1 MTTTTSA
8 TSSSNVFDAINTAN
22 GVGTT
27 TTTSS
32 ADATQDRFLKLLVTQ
47 LQNQDPLNPMDNAQM
62 TTQLAQISTVTGID
76 KLNTTLSSM
85 IDSVASSQN
94 VQSAE
99 MIGKSVLV
107 AGSKLVLSSSTTTD
121 STTKEE
127 VTTKTA
133 VGGIKLASAADSVT
147 LTVKDSSGNVVSVQ
161 NLGAQKAG
169 VFNYSWDGTTDAKTV
184 AADGTYTISVSALQ
198 GTSKVEATPMQFGTV
213 SALVRSGSTFLLD
226 LGSLGKVALSD
237 VYQII

>member
-27 TTTSS
+27 TSNTN
-32 ADATQDRFLKLLVTQ
+32 ATQDRFLKLLVTQ

-107 AGSKLVLSSSTTTD
+107 AGSKLVLSSSTEKD
-121 STTKEE
+121 STGKE
-127 VTTKTA
+127 VTTKSA

-169 VFNYSWDGTTDAKTV
+169 VFNFAWDGTTDAKTI
-184 AADGTYTISVSALQ
+184 AEDGTYTISVSALQ
-198 GTSKVEATPMQFGTV
+198 GTDKVEATAMQFGTV

-237 VYQII
+237 VQQIL

>member
-22 GVGTT
+22 GVGA

-99 MIGKSVLV
+99 MIGKNVLV
-107 AGSKLVLSSSTTTD
+107 AGSQLELSSSTT
-121 STTKEE
+121 SAG
-127 VTTKTA
+127 VTTKSA
-133 VGGIKLASAADSVT
+133 VGGVKLATAADSVT
-147 LTVKDSSGNVVSVQ
+147 VTIKDKSGNVVSVQ

-169 VFNYSWDGTTDAKTV
+169 VFNFSWDGTTDAKTT
-184 AADGTYTISVSALQ
+184 AADGTYTVSVSALQ
-198 GTSKVEATPMQFGTV
+198 GTNKVEATAMQFGTV
-213 SALVRSGSTFLLD
+213 SALVRSGNTFLLD

-237 VYQII
+237 VQQII

>member
-8 TSSSNVFDAINTAN
+8 TSGTTVFDAINTAN
-22 GVGTT
+22 GVGA
-27 TTTSS
+27 TTTSTS
-32 ADATQDRFLKLLVTQ
+32 EATQDRFIKLLVTQ

-94 VQSAE
+94 VQTAG

-107 AGSKLVLSSSTTTD
+107 AGSNLELTSSTAKD
-121 STTKEE
+121 STGKD

-133 VGGIKLASAADSVT
+133 VGGVKLASAADSVT
-147 LTVKDSSGNVVSVQ
+147 VTIKDKSGNVVSVQ

-169 VFNYSWDGTTDAKTV
+169 VFNYSWDGTTDAKTT
-184 AADGTYTISVSALQ
+184 ADDGTYSISVSALQ
-198 GTSKVEATPMQFGTV
+198 GTNKVEATAMQFGTV

-226 LGSLGKVALSD
+226 LGSLGRVALAD
-237 VYQII
+237 VQQII

>member
-27 TTTSS
+27 TSS
-32 ADATQDRFLKLLVTQ
+32 ANATQDRFLKLLVTQ

-99 MIGKSVLV
+99 MIGKNVLV
-107 AGSKLVLSSSTTTD
+107 AGSKLELSSSTTD
-121 STTKEE
+121 G
-127 VTTKTA
+127 VTTKSA
-133 VGGIKLASAADSVT
+133 VGGVKLASAADSVT
-147 LTVKDSSGNVVSVQ
+147 VTIKDSSGNVVSVQ

-169 VFNYSWDGTTDAKTV
+169 VFNFAWDGATDAETT

-198 GTSKVEATPMQFGTV
+198 GGKAVDASAMQFGTV

-237 VYQII
+237 VQQII

>member
-8 TSSSNVFDAINTAN
+8 TSSSTVFDAINTAN

-27 TTTSS
+27 TSN
-32 ADATQDRFLKLLVTQ
+32 ANATQDRFLKLLVTQ

-107 AGSKLVLSSSTTTD
+107 AGSKLVLSSSTEKD
-121 STTKEE
+121 STGKE

-169 VFNYSWDGTTDAKTV
+169 VFNYSWDGTTDAKTI
-184 AADGTYTISVSALQ
+184 AADGTYSISVSALQ
-198 GTSKVEATPMQFGTV
+198 GTNKVEATAMQFGTV

-237 VYQII
+237 VQQII

>member
-8 TSSSNVFDAINTAN
+8 TSSSTVFDAINTAN

-27 TTTSS
+27 TSNVN
-32 ADATQDRFLKLLVTQ
+32 ATQDRFLKLLVTQ

-107 AGSKLVLSSSTTTD
+107 AGSKLELSSSTVKD
-121 STTKEE
+121 STGKD
-127 VTTKTA
+127 VTTKSA
-133 VGGIKLASAADSVT
+133 VGGVKLAGAADSVT
-147 LTVKDSSGNVVSVQ
+147 VTVKDSSGNVVSVQ

-169 VFNYSWDGTTDAKTV
+169 VFNFAWDGATDAKTV

-198 GTSKVEATPMQFGTV
+198 GTNKVEATAMQFGTV

-237 VYQII
+237 VQQIL

>member
-8 TSSSNVFDAINTAN
+8 TSSSTVFDAINTAN
-22 GVGTT
+22 GVGA
-27 TTTSS
+27 TTSN
-32 ADATQDRFLKLLVTQ
+32 ANATQDRFLKLLVTQ

-107 AGSKLVLSSSTTTD
+107 AGSKLELSSSTVKD
-121 STTKEE
+121 STGKD
-127 VTTKTA
+127 VTTKSA
-133 VGGIKLASAADSVT
+133 VGGVKLAGAADSVT
-147 LTVKDSSGNVVSVQ
+147 VTVKDSSGNVVSVQ

-169 VFNYSWDGTTDAKTV
+169 VFNYSWDGTTDAKTI
-184 AADGTYTISVSALQ
+184 AADGTYSISVSALQ
-198 GTSKVEATPMQFGTV
+198 GTNKVEATAMQFGTV

-237 VYQII
+237 VQQII

>member
-27 TTTSS
+27 TSS
-32 ADATQDRFLKLLVTQ
+32 ANATQDRFLKLLVTQ

-99 MIGKSVLV
+99 MIGKNVLV
-107 AGSKLVLSSSTTTD
+107 AGSKLELSSSTTD
-121 STTKEE
+121 G
-127 VTTKTA
+127 VTTKSA
-133 VGGIKLASAADSVT
+133 VGGVKLASAADSVT
-147 LTVKDSSGNVVSVQ
+147 VTIKDSSGNVVSVQ

-169 VFNYSWDGTTDAKTV
+169 VFNFAWDGATDAETT

-198 GTSKVEATPMQFGTV
+198 GGKAVDATAMQFGTV

-237 VYQII
+237 VQQII

>member
-8 TSSSNVFDAINTAN
+8 TSSSTVFDAINTAN

-27 TTTSS
+27 TSN
-32 ADATQDRFLKLLVTQ
+32 ANATQDRFLKLLVTQ

-107 AGSKLVLSSSTTTD
+107 AGSKLVLSSSTEKD
-121 STTKEE
+121 STGKE

-169 VFNYSWDGTTDAKTV
+169 VFNYSWVGTTDAKTI
-184 AADGTYTISVSALQ
+184 AADGTYSISVSALQ
-198 GTSKVEATPMQFGTV
+198 GTNKVEATAMQFGTV

-237 VYQII
+237 VQQII

>member
-8 TSSSNVFDAINTAN
+8 TSSSTVFDAINTAN

-27 TTTSS
+27 TSN
-32 ADATQDRFLKLLVTQ
+32 ANATQDRFLKLLVTQ

-107 AGSKLVLSSSTTTD
+107 AGSKLELSSSTAKD
-121 STTKEE
+121 STGKD
-127 VTTKTA
+127 VTTKSA
-133 VGGIKLASAADSVT
+133 VGGVKLAGAADSVT
-147 LTVKDSSGNVVSVQ
+147 VTVKDSSGNVVSVQ

-169 VFNYSWDGTTDAKTV
+169 VFNYAWDGTTDAKTT

-198 GTSKVEATPMQFGTV
+198 GTNKVEATAMQFGTV

-237 VYQII
+237 VQQII

>member
-8 TSSSNVFDAINTAN
+8 TSGTTVFDAINTAN
-22 GVGTT
+22 GVGATT
-27 TTTSS
+27 ASTSE
-32 ADATQDRFLKLLVTQ
+32 ATQDRFLKLLVTQ

-94 VQSAE
+94 VQTAG

-107 AGSKLVLSSSTTTD
+107 AGSNLELTSSTAKD
-121 STTKEE
+121 STGKD

-133 VGGIKLASAADSVT
+133 VGGVKLASAADSVT
-147 LTVKDSSGNVVSVQ
+147 VTIKDKSGNVVSVQ

-169 VFNYSWDGTTDAKTV
+169 VFNYSWDGTTDAKTT
-184 AADGTYTISVSALQ
+184 ADDGTYSISVSALQ
-198 GTSKVEATPMQFGTV
+198 GTNKVEATAMQFGTV
-213 SALVRSGSTFLLD
+213 SALIRSGSTFLLD
-226 LGSLGKVALSD
+226 LGSLGNVALSD
-237 VYQII
+237 VQQII

>member
-1 MTTTTSA
+1 MTTTSSA

-27 TTTSS
+27 TST
-32 ADATQDRFLKLLVTQ
+32 ANATQDRFLKLLVTQ

-76 KLNTTLSSM
+76 KLNTTLNSM

-94 VQSAE
+94 VQTAD

-107 AGSKLVLSSSTTTD
+107 AGSKLVLSSSTATD
-121 STTKEE
+121 STGKE

-133 VGGIKLASAADSVT
+133 VGGVKLATAADSVT
-147 LTVKDSSGNVVSVQ
+147 VTVKDSSGNVVSVQ

-169 VFNYSWDGTTDAKTV
+169 VFNYSWDGTTDAKTI
-184 AADGTYTISVSALQ
+184 AADGTYSISVSALQ
-198 GTSKVEATPMQFGTV
+198 GTNKVEATAMQFGTV

-237 VYQII
+237 VQQII

>member
-8 TSSSNVFDAINTAN
+8 TSGSNVFDAINTAN

-27 TTTSS
+27 TSSTSE
-32 ADATQDRFLKLLVTQ
+32 ATQDRFLKLLVTQ

-76 KLNTTLSSM
+76 KLNTTLNSM

-94 VQSAE
+94 VQTAE

-107 AGSKLVLSSSTTTD
+107 AGSNLVLSSSTAKD
-121 STTKEE
+121 STGND

-133 VGGIKLASAADSVT
+133 VGGVKLASAADSVT
-147 LTVKDSSGNVVSVQ
+147 VTIKDKSGNVVSVQ

-169 VFNYSWDGTTDAKTV
+169 VFNYSWDGTTDAKTI
-184 AADGTYTISVSALQ
+184 ADDGTYTISVSALQ
-198 GTSKVEATPMQFGTV
+198 GTSKVEATAMQFGTV
-213 SALVRSGSTFLLD
+213 SALIRSGSTFLLD

-237 VYQII
+237 VQQII

>member
-27 TTTSS
+27 TSS
-32 ADATQDRFLKLLVTQ
+32 ANATQDRFLKLLVTQ

-107 AGSKLVLSSSTTTD
+107 AGSQLVLSSSTTD
-121 STTKEE
+121 G
-127 VTTKTA
+127 VTTKSA
-133 VGGIKLASAADSVT
+133 VGGIKLASAADAVT

-169 VFNYSWDGTTDAKTV
+169 VFNFAWDGTTNAKTT

-198 GTSKVEATPMQFGTV
+198 GTDKVEATAMQFGTV

-226 LGSLGKVALSD
+226 LGSLGKVALAD
-237 VYQII
+237 VQQIL

>member
-1 MTTTTSA
+1 MTTAVSSTSSNNIYDEINAANGVGSSTTSA
-8 TSSSNVFDAINTAN
+8 TQE
-22 GVGTT
+22 
-27 TTTSS
+27 
-32 ADATQDRFLKLLVTQ
+32 TQDRFLKLLVTQ

-94 VQSAE
+94 VQSAD

-107 AGSKLVLSSSTTTD
+107 AGSKLVLASSTTTD
-121 STTKEE
+121 GVKSSM
-127 VTTKTA
+127 A
-133 VGGIKLASAADSVT
+133 VGGVTLASAADSVS
-147 LTVKDSSGNVVSVQ
+147 LTIKDSNGNVVAVQ
-161 NLGAQKAG
+161 DLGAQKAG
-169 VFNYSWDGTTDAKTV
+169 TFNFSWDGKTDANTT

-198 GTSKVEATPMQFGTV
+198 GGNKVEASTMQFGTV

-226 LGSLGKVALSD
+226 LGSLGRVALAD
-237 VYQII
+237 VQQII

>member
-8 TSSSNVFDAINTAN
+8 TSSSTVFDAINTAN

-27 TTTSS
+27 TSN
-32 ADATQDRFLKLLVTQ
+32 ANATQDRFLKLLVTQ

-107 AGSKLVLSSSTTTD
+107 AGSKLVLSSSTEKD
-121 STTKEE
+121 STGKE

-169 VFNYSWDGTTDAKTV
+169 VFNYSWDGTTDAKTI
-184 AADGTYTISVSALQ
+184 AADGTYSITVSALQ
-198 GTSKVEATPMQFGTV
+198 GTNKVEATAMQFGTV

-237 VYQII
+237 VQQII

>member
-27 TTTSS
+27 TSNTN
-32 ADATQDRFLKLLVTQ
+32 ATQDRFLKLLVTQ

-107 AGSKLVLSSSTTTD
+107 AGSQLVLSSSTEKD
-121 STTKEE
+121 STGKE
-127 VTTKTA
+127 VTTKSA
-133 VGGIKLASAADSVT
+133 VGGVKLASAADSVT

-169 VFNYSWDGTTDAKTV
+169 VFNFAWDGTTDAKTT

-198 GTSKVEATPMQFGTV
+198 GTDKVEATAMQFGTV

-226 LGSLGKVALSD
+226 LGSLGKVALAD
-237 VYQII
+237 VQQIL

>member
-8 TSSSNVFDAINTAN
+8 TSSSTVFDAINTAN

-27 TTTSS
+27 TSN
-32 ADATQDRFLKLLVTQ
+32 ANATQDRFLKLLVTQ

-107 AGSKLVLSSSTTTD
+107 AGSKLVLSSSTEKD
-121 STTKEE
+121 STGKE

-169 VFNYSWDGTTDAKTV
+169 VFNYSWDGTTDAKTI
-184 AADGTYTISVSALQ
+184 AADGTYSISVSALQ
-198 GTSKVEATPMQFGTV
+198 GTNKVEATAMQFGTV

-226 LGSLGKVALSD
+226 LGSLGKVALAD
-237 VYQII
+237 VQQIL

>member
-27 TTTSS
+27 TSTSN
-32 ADATQDRFLKLLVTQ
+32 ATQDRFLKLLVTQ

-107 AGSKLVLSSSTTTD
+107 AGSKLVLSSSTATD
-121 STTKEE
+121 STGKE
-127 VTTKTA
+127 VTTKSA
-133 VGGIKLASAADSVT
+133 VGGVKLASAADSVT

-169 VFNYSWDGTTDAKTV
+169 VFNFSWDGTTDAGTT
-184 AADGTYTISVSALQ
+184 AADGTYTVSVKALQ
-198 GTSKVEATPMQFGTV
+198 GGKEVEATAMQFGTV

-237 VYQII
+237 VHQII

>member
-1 MTTTTSA
+1 MTTTAA

-22 GVGTT
+22 GVGSK
-27 TTTSS
+27 TTSAS
-32 ADATQDRFLKLLVTQ
+32 EVSQDRFLKLLVTQ

-76 KLNTTLSSM
+76 KLNSTLSSM

-107 AGSKLVLSSSTTTD
+107 AGSKLELSSSTAKD
-121 STTKEE
+121 STGKD
-127 VTTKTA
+127 VTTKSA
-133 VGGIKLASAADSVT
+133 VGGVKLASAADSVT
-147 LTVKDSSGNVVSVQ
+147 VTIKDSSGNVVSVQ

-169 VFNYSWDGTTDAKTV
+169 VFNYAWDGATDAKTT
-184 AADGTYTISVSALQ
+184 ADDGTYSISVSALQ
-198 GTSKVEATPMQFGTV
+198 GGKAVEATAMQFGTV
-213 SALVRSGSTFLLD
+213 SALVRSGSTFMLD

-237 VYQII
+237 VQQII

>member
-1 MTTTTSA
+1 MTTTSSVTSG
-8 TSSSNVFDAINTAN
+8 TTVFDAINTAN

-27 TTTSS
+27 TTSS
-32 ADATQDRFLKLLVTQ
+32 SDATQDRFLKLLVTQ

-76 KLNTTLSSM
+76 KLNTTLNSM

-94 VQSAE
+94 VQTAD

-107 AGSKLVLSSSTTTD
+107 AGSKLVLSSSTATD
-121 STTKEE
+121 STGKE

-133 VGGIKLASAADSVT
+133 VGGVKLATAADSVT
-147 LTVKDSSGNVVSVQ
+147 VTVKDSSGNVVSVQ

-169 VFNYSWDGTTDAKTV
+169 VFNYSWDGTTDAKTI

-198 GTSKVEATPMQFGTV
+198 AGKAVEATAMQFGTV

-226 LGSLGKVALSD
+226 LGSLGKVALAD
-237 VYQII
+237 VQQII